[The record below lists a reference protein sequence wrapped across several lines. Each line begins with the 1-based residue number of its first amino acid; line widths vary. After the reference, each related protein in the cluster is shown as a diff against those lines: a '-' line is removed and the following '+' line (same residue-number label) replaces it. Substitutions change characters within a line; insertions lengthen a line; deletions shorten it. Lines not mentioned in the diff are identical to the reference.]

1 MLNPLKPPQMTN
13 TVNLNRWIRTTLCL
27 GVLFGSIQFLN
38 AQVFGKLQYKAPL
51 FQDLSANNMYTLENI
66 PNHRSQLDVVNLY
79 SGNYSVQVLCR
90 WKDMYRA
97 KDMGTD
103 RSFLIRM
110 GDVVQLDNNLSQMNR
125 YRYDTQ
131 PAAQLTQN
139 LSNTVPYCIDR
150 RYTTTV
156 SNPMGLGP
164 TRGSTTTA
172 VPQTNTNSFVHVV
185 KPKETLYSIGQKYN
199 ISHQELMAVNGMTSS
214 DIYPNQRLRIER
226 SGMLATTQRIYR
238 SPEPLPIARTSN
250 TTFGINTSSPTIVRH
265 TTFPL
270 APQRNDGIHEVRKGE
285 TLFSIAQYYGLTTK
299 YLADLNG
306 IKDPK
311 KLKVGVGL
319 RISELSPR

>member
-1 MLNPLKPPQMTN
+1 MIN
-13 TVNLNRWIRTTLCL
+13 TMNFYRHIRATLCL
-27 GVLFGSIQFLN
+27 GVLFGSVQFLN

-131 PAAQLTQN
+131 TGAQLTRN
-139 LSNTVPYCIDR
+139 LGNTVPYCIDR
-150 RYTTTV
+150 RYTTTFSNV
-156 SNPMGLGP
+156 SNPTGLGV
-164 TRGSTTTA
+164 TRGNNTIAST
-172 VPQTNTNSFVHVV
+172 QSNTGSFIHVV

-199 ISHQELMAVNGMTSS
+199 IPHQELMTVNGMVSS

-226 SGMLATTQRIYR
+226 SGIRAATQEIFR

-265 TTFPL
+265 TTFPV

-311 KLKVGVGL
+311 KLKAGVGL
-319 RISELSPR
+319 RLSELSPR